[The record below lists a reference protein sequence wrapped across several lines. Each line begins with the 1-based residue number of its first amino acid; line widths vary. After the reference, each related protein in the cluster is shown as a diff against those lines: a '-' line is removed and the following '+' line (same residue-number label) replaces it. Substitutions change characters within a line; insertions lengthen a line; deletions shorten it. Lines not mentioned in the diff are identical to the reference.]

1 MTASV
6 EILTLHD
13 QISQPGTN
21 MSREPS
27 SSPNPSDLASLYGFK
42 WNKITSE
49 VLIGTVKFSEQG
61 SAGAVS
67 RISGDRLSA
76 TWAPGSV
83 MAGRKYS
90 AEPARTPLLSVHR
103 VKS

>member
-1 MTASV
+1 M
-6 EILTLHD
+6 D
-13 QISQPGTN
+13 
-21 MSREPS
+21 S
-27 SSPNPSDLASLYGFK
+27 SGK
-42 WNKITSE
+42 KITSE

-103 VKS
+103 VKPLKLRTSLKMRICVFNQRRQTMNVGTFLVKHIQSAY

>member
-1 MTASV
+1 M
-6 EILTLHD
+6 D
-13 QISQPGTN
+13 
-21 MSREPS
+21 S
-27 SSPNPSDLASLYGFK
+27 SGK
-42 WNKITSE
+42 KITSE
-49 VLIGTVKFSEQG
+49 VLIAGTVKFSEQG
-61 SAGAVS
+61 SAAAVS

>member
-1 MTASV
+1 M
-6 EILTLHD
+6 D
-13 QISQPGTN
+13 
-21 MSREPS
+21 S
-27 SSPNPSDLASLYGFK
+27 SGK
-42 WNKITSE
+42 KITSE

-83 MAGRKYS
+83 MAGRKYW